1 MFTFNEAAIAAAIKI
16 IASIWILANYFIAL
30 LEFIF
35 GANINIPVY
44 HDIHIFVVNHPSPVV
59 KIWFGISYLNNIL
72 HNIVDC
78 SPYPFELQP

>member
-35 GANINIPVY
+35 GANIHIPVY